1 MTRRQVR
8 IAHCFRCIYSWRMR
22 YRIPRICPRCKSKY
36 WNVPKVRPIR
46 LGRGL
51 GPEEILLPHR
61 AEILRIA
68 RRCGVRR
75 IRVFGSVRR
84 REAVEGSDV
93 DLLVDWRP
101 GTTLLD
107 VAQFRISL
115 QDLLRRKVDTVE
127 ERYLHWAIRPQALA
141 EAIPL

>member
-1 MTRRQVR
+1 
-8 IAHCFRCIYSWRMR
+8 MR
-22 YRIPRICPRCKSKY
+22 YRIPRVCPRCKSKY
-36 WNVPKVRPIR
+36 WNVPRIRPLR
-46 LGRGL
+46 LGSGL
-51 GPEEILLPHR
+51 GPEEVLAPHR

-68 RRCGVRR
+68 RRYGARR

-84 REAVEGSDV
+84 HQADERSDV

-101 GTTLLD
+101 GVSLLD

-115 QDLLRRKVDTVE
+115 QDLLRRRVDTVE